1 LIAFDTSALVKR
13 VIDEPGW
20 EAVDELMED
29 LYRRGQHLIMS
40 TLASVEVSRT
50 IRARHQSSD
59 PRSWGDLTAIA
70 LSGISEI
77 PIESSVTSL
86 ARRIG
91 PTTLR
96 SLDAIHL
103 ATALVTNADC
113 FITYDRQLASAAE
126 DLGMPT
132 LAPQ

>member
-20 EAVDELMED
+20 EAVDKLLD
-29 LYRRGQHLIMS
+29 DAIRRGETLVMS
-40 TLASVEVSRT
+40 ALASIEVSRT
-50 IRARHQSSD
+50 VRSRHESRD
-59 PRSWGDLTAIA
+59 PRSWGELTAIA

-77 PIESSVTSL
+77 PIDGVVSAL

-103 ATALVTNADC
+103 ATAIAMDSDYLV
-113 FITYDRQLASAAE
+113 TYDRRLAVVAE
-126 DLGMPT
+126 DMGLQVLTP
-132 LAPQ
+132 